1 MSLFLTHRNANAK
14 TYAENWVHTINVIKK
29 DNKSVLWKKTQT
41 RQITFK
47 NMSDLTIKAI
57 KGSYDTEVS
66 TK

>member
-29 DNKSVLWKKTQT
+29 DNKSVLWKKRKQDKL
-41 RQITFK
+41 RVK